1 MTEAGFTAEQCRRYA
16 LSLPISVLACG
27 IQSPENLKQ
36 DVDMAR
42 TFSPMSE
49 EEMQDR
55 EKEEG
60 VYKTVGSSLPAAKV
74 LLLGVN
80 LFPGRPQCRVDHPTS
95 VFVANVYRGD
105 NRFSVNTG

>member
-49 EEMQDR
+49 EEMQDMEDR
-55 EKEEG
+55 
-60 VYKTVGSSLPAAKV
+60 VYDQATDGRHEWFKTTQHFDSQYHRDQHG
-74 LLLGVN
+74 
-80 LFPGRPQCRVDHPTS
+80 FP
-95 VFVANVYRGD
+95 VFD
-105 NRFSVNTG
+105 

>member
-60 VYKTVGSSLPAAKV
+60 VYKTVGAAFRLRRSYFLGSTCFQAVPNVEWITPHPFSS
-74 LLLGVN
+74 
-80 LFPGRPQCRVDHPTS
+80 QTS
-95 VFVANVYRGD
+95 TEVTID
-105 NRFSVNTG
+105 SP